1 LNRVEVDAHFGFIPS
16 IGSRSLSTP
25 ATAADTAVIFLGQS
39 RSVRAAAA
47 LAYRRVVEQA
57 RQRVF
62 FVEWGVPD
70 TLDGRFE
77 LICLHAFLYLHRLK
91 SERPGSI
98 RLAQSFFDTMFG
110 ELDRALRESGTGDL
124 RVGKEVKRMAQGF
137 YGRIRAYE
145 AGLAAD
151 DSALGAALARNLFGT
166 VVGEARPVAA
176 IVEYVRAETAALTRL
191 PATELL
197 AGRVRF
203 EPPAPRD
210 ASAVPQ

>member
-1 LNRVEVDAHFGFIPS
+1 
-16 IGSRSLSTP
+16 
-25 ATAADTAVIFLGQS
+25 
-39 RSVRAAAA
+39 
-47 LAYRRVVEQA
+47 
-57 RQRVF
+57 
-62 FVEWGVPD
+62 
-70 TLDGRFE
+70 
-77 LICLHAFLYLHRLK
+77 
-91 SERPGSI
+91 
-98 RLAQSFFDTMFG
+98 
-110 ELDRALRESGTGDL
+110 
-124 RVGKEVKRMAQGF
+124 MAQGF

-210 ASAVPQ
+210 ASAVAQ